1 MPGPVTV
8 SAEIGGQP
16 YRLVFKFGSFG
27 FFEDATGHNVQNAFP
42 FFTEEDKIKREELAS
57 AVKWSTWGAL
67 FWAVL
72 QPDHRITRDEANNMI
87 DQAGFDQ
94 VVSWCI
100 AGIAGYMAADQQVV
114 EALLTEIAEGK
125 ASRSAK
131 EPPPAKEQAAAKKA
145 K

>member
-8 SAEIGGQP
+8 PVEVAGQP
-16 YRLVFKFGSFG
+16 LRLVFKFGSFSY
-27 FFEDATGHNVQNAFP
+27 FEDATGQNVQSAFP
-42 FFTEEDKIKREELAS
+42 FFTEEDEVKRTEMAN

-72 QPDHRITRDEANNMI
+72 QPEHRVTRDEANNLI
-87 DQAGFDQ
+87 DQVGFDH
-94 VVSWCI
+94 VVSWCM

-114 EALLTEIAEGK
+114 EAMLKEIAQGK
-125 ASRSAK
+125 ERR
-131 EPPPAKEQAAAKKA
+131 AKKA